1 MTGSR
6 LFAVPLL
13 LVLTVTISGC
23 WDRKELE
30 ERTSVVAMAFDKEK
44 EQKGGIRITVQI
56 PIPQKI
62 AGGGAGQ
69 VGQGGKNAVQI
80 MTSSG
85 PTVTE
90 ALNNIQKRLNQELF
104 YGHTRI
110 LAISEEL
117 AREGID
123 SIIDILRRTP
133 QIRRLLWPLVVKGEA
148 RQLLEAN
155 LELEQIPIMYLMD
168 MMINSSKLGVMP
180 DITLGT
186 LFNNLSDTTRE
197 PDMNIIESAPE
208 GIRWNGVAVFKESK
222 MVGELNSDEVSI
234 MLQIRD
240 EKTGGPIAAYCDREK
255 KKRVVMRPKTVNTKR
270 YYSFRNGNALVTV
283 KVRLEGDIVESQC
296 NIKFSEQKNL
306 RKTAENLKLELEARA
321 KKLFRR
327 SQLNLKQDL
336 FSLQTEIRAKHPD
349 WWKKMKWKE
358 EFQEME
364 LNAIYEIHIRRTG
377 MEMRQ

>member
-69 VGQGGKNAVQI
+69 AGQGGKNAVQI

-110 LAISEEL
+110 LAISEDL
-117 AREGID
+117 ARDGID

-197 PDMNIIESAPE
+197 PDMNIIEAAPE

-222 MVGELNSDEVSI
+222 MVGQLNSDEVSI

-255 KKRVVMRPKTVNTKR
+255 KKRVVMRPKTIKTKR

-321 KKLFRR
+321 KKLFKR

-349 WWKKMKWKE
+349 WWKKMKWKD
-358 EFQEME
+358 EFQEMD